1 MDLPEI
7 PLEGRAIKKV
17 LTEEVPGYRE
27 SELGKQY
34 RGFRKVI
41 QKQWAKGKGIGQ
53 NNQVLDLSNSDYF
66 SDSLGIRAAFYVA
79 WDPQSFF
86 SLRKNISKLNLVLP
100 EWFFIDPNADTL
112 FTNID
117 QRAFDIINKSGI
129 EVMPM
134 LSNSY
139 NAKFNGA
146 ALHRILNNPAK
157 TNRLINDVIKFLT
170 IYNLTGINVD
180 FEEMQENKN

>member
-1 MDLPEI
+1 MNTDSAQIFQTHNPSRWQRVKWIARILLVLLILAIVVVFIAYSSMDLPEI

-27 SELGKQY
+27 SEMGKQY

-53 NNQVLDLSNSDYF
+53 NNKVLDLSNSDYF

-100 EWFFIDPNADTL
+100 EWFFIDPKADTL

-117 QRAFDIINKSGI
+117 KQAFDIINKSGI

-139 NAKFNGA
+139 NAK
-146 ALHRILNNPAK
+146 
-157 TNRLINDVIKFLT
+157 
-170 IYNLTGINVD
+170 
-180 FEEMQENKN
+180 